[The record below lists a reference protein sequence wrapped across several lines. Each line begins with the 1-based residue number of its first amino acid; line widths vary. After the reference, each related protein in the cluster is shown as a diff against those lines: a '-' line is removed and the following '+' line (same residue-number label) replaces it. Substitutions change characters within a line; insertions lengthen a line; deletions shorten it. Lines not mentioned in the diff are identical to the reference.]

1 MPLVAS
7 SRTRSVVV
15 TAAVAALA
23 VAALSGCG
31 PSTQPSPH
39 SSQSASATPSG
50 AASPSASASV
60 TPSASPSSTPS
71 AAVPVTLSCDQL
83 VSRQTIYDFNPNF
96 GLQSD
101 YAPQAGSTAAA
112 ITAKK
117 GIACSWLHQTSGDTL
132 QVAVANLPEADIA
145 ARKSALT
152 SSSHPVGDFGADGY
166 FTTTGGAGVA
176 EAFTGS
182 FWIVASSTFF
192 GEPAEAAAI
201 VNAAAKSL
209 RG

>member
-1 MPLVAS
+1 MRRRPGAPHAS
-7 SRTRSVVV
+7 
-15 TAAVAALA
+15 
-23 VAALSGCG
+23 
-31 PSTQPSPH
+31 
-39 SSQSASATPSG
+39 
-50 AASPSASASV
+50 
-60 TPSASPSSTPS
+60 
-71 AAVPVTLSCDQL
+71 
-83 VSRQTIYDFNPNF
+83 
-96 GLQSD
+96 
-101 YAPQAGSTAAA
+101 

-145 ARKSALT
+145 ARKSALKA
-152 SSSHPVGDFGADGY
+152 SSHPVGDFGADGY

-182 FWIVASSTFF
+182 FWIVANSSYF

-209 RG
+209 RLEPVVVVCGQRSGTMRRFVNDALVTGGASLAQWRIVGWALKGILRP

>member
-1 MPLVAS
+1 M
-7 SRTRSVVV
+7 
-15 TAAVAALA
+15 
-23 VAALSGCG
+23 
-31 PSTQPSPH
+31 
-39 SSQSASATPSG
+39 
-50 AASPSASASV
+50 
-60 TPSASPSSTPS
+60 
-71 AAVPVTLSCDQL
+71 
-83 VSRQTIYDFNPNF
+83 SRQTIYDFNPNF

-101 YAPQAGSTAAA
+101 YAPQAGSTAAS

-117 GIACSWLHQTSGDTL
+117 GVACSWLHQTSGDTL

-145 ARKSALT
+145 ARKSALK

-166 FTTTGGAGVA
+166 FTTSGGAGVA

-182 FWIVASSTFF
+182 FWIVASSSFF

-209 RG
+209 LG